1 MLNWT
6 KIMNKKTK
14 KMSLDVALAFLLL
27 QWNKEVYLGPC
38 QTSVVAF
45 LRKQP
50 TAKRKKST

>member
-14 KMSLDVALAFLLL
+14 KMSLDVALVFLLL

-38 QTSVVAF
+38 QTSVIAF